1 MFQTLKFRL
10 IIGFG
15 LVVIVAASA
24 GVFINGSLGTSDE
37 AFDRSIQLNE
47 AVEKAIR
54 VEQSLVVQQALQAE
68 YAITRDD
75 EILEVFEQTAETAF
89 GTMDELKA
97 EFADNAKIQEIAAQL
112 EALDIEHDA
121 IIFDEMVP
129 AFEAGDDAAGF
140 DALARAQV
148 KLAELLTV
156 VSESTEAFRAELD
169 QATVAATDN
178 LGAAQRVSLVASL
191 LMVVLAVAV
200 VAWALWSV
208 LRPLDSLTS
217 TARRLADGDVSG
229 AAGLRTGGEFGVLVS
244 AFDEVSS
251 YISRAASVATAMASG
266 DLTEKL
272 EARGDADVLGRAVQ
286 GMTDNLSSIMADLDG
301 ATANLSVASDELMS
315 MSHKLS
321 SAAEETSQQVGS
333 VSRGVGE
340 LQESMRSVAGEANRV
355 ADAAGQTV
363 DVVAET
369 SRTIAGLA
377 ESSQEIG
384 EVIGAIQ
391 AIAEQT
397 NLLALN
403 ATIESA
409 RAGEAGKGFAVVAN
423 EVKDLATQTSQATT
437 RIETQI
443 TSIQSRTA
451 SAVAAIEGVA
461 SAIDGLNDSANTIAA
476 ATTQQAQLAGELN
489 ESAASISTAAASN
502 AESAEAA
509 LNASSTV
516 SGTAQTIGDLLAGFR
531 IDPTRKPIA
540 SRSTAAS

>member
-10 IIGFG
+10 IVGFG

-24 GVFINGSLGTSDE
+24 GLFINSSLSTSDA
-37 AFDRSIQLNE
+37 AFDRSIELNE

-54 VEQSLVVQQALQAE
+54 VEQALVVQQALQAE

-89 GTMDELKA
+89 GTMDELEV
-97 EFADNAKIQEIAAQL
+97 EFADNATIQEIAAQL
-112 EALDIEHDA
+112 EALDIEHDV

-156 VSESTEAFRAELD
+156 VSESTGVFRAELD

-178 LGAAQRVSLVASL
+178 LGAAQQVSLVASL
-191 LMVVLAVAV
+191 LMVVLAVVV

-229 AAGLRTGGEFGVLVS
+229 PAGLRTGGEFGVLVT

-251 YISRAASVATAMASG
+251 YISRAASVATAMANG

-272 EARGDADVLGRAVQ
+272 EARGDADVLGQAVQ

-315 MSHKLS
+315 MSHNLS

-355 ADAAGQTV
+355 ADASGRTV

-437 RIETQI
+437 RIEAQI
-443 TSIQSRTA
+443 ASIQSRTA

-489 ESAASISTAAASN
+489 DSAASISTAAASN
-502 AESAEAA
+502 AQSAEAA

-531 IDPTRKPIA
+531 IDPSRKRNATRTPVG
-540 SRSTAAS
+540 